1 LLPRRWPSTCS
12 TFDAMPL
19 RTLILPCCLCALA
32 AAASA
37 ETPLEVGYRQ
47 MYDLQFAAAHRTFAD
62 WQNTHPD
69 DPMGPAS
76 DAAAYLF
83 AEFDRLHI
91 LQSEFFIHEQH
102 FMTDHKLAPDPVA
115 KRKFDAALDA
125 TRRLAARSPQNPD
138 CQFAMILA
146 NGLHSD
152 YLALI
157 EKRYA
162 ASFQE
167 MKASRVVAE
176 RLLDAHPGMYDAW
189 IAIGVEN
196 YMLSVR
202 PLCLRLLFRLA
213 GGETDKAVG
222 IEKLKLT
229 SEKGHYLAPF
239 AKLLLAV
246 AALRDHDTWR
256 ARTLLQGLVRE
267 YPHNP
272 LYAQELARLSP
283 TAAAGGMGA
292 ALR

>member
-1 LLPRRWPSTCS
+1 
-12 TFDAMPL
+12 MPL

-47 MYDLQFAAAHRTFAD
+47 MYDLRFADAHRTFAD

-91 LQSEFFIHEQH
+91 LQSEFFTHEQH
-102 FMTDHKLAPDPVA
+102 FITDHKLAPDPAV
-115 KRKFDAALDA
+115 KREFEAALDA
-125 TRRLAARSPQNPD
+125 ARRLAARAPQNPD
-138 CQFAMILA
+138 CQFATILA

-167 MKASRVVAE
+167 MKASRILAE
-176 RLLDAHPGMYDAW
+176 RLLAAHPEMYDAW

-196 YMLSVR
+196 YMLSVK
-202 PLCLRLLFRLA
+202 PLSMRWLLRLA

-222 IEKLKLT
+222 IQKLKLT

-246 AALRDHDTWR
+246 AALRDHNTWR
-256 ARTLLQGLVRE
+256 ARTLLEGLVRE

-272 LYAQELARLSP
+272 LYAQELARLQP
-283 TAAAGGMGA
+283 AVAAGGMGS
-292 ALR
+292 ALW

>member
-1 LLPRRWPSTCS
+1 
-12 TFDAMPL
+12 MPL

-146 NGLHSD
+146 NGTP
-152 YLALI
+152 I
-157 EKRYA
+157 
-162 ASFQE
+162 
-167 MKASRVVAE
+167 
-176 RLLDAHPGMYDAW
+176 
-189 IAIGVEN
+189 
-196 YMLSVR
+196 
-202 PLCLRLLFRLA
+202 
-213 GGETDKAVG
+213 
-222 IEKLKLT
+222 
-229 SEKGHYLAPF
+229 
-239 AKLLLAV
+239 
-246 AALRDHDTWR
+246 TWR
-256 ARTLLQGLVRE
+256 
-267 YPHNP
+267 
-272 LYAQELARLSP
+272 
-283 TAAAGGMGA
+283 
-292 ALR
+292 

>member
-1 LLPRRWPSTCS
+1 
-12 TFDAMPL
+12 MPP
-19 RTLILPCCLCALA
+19 RTLILACCLCALA

-37 ETPLEVGYRQ
+37 ETQLEAGYRQ
-47 MYDLQFAAAHRTFAD
+47 MYDLQFADAHRTFEG

-83 AEFDRLHI
+83 GEFDRLHI

-102 FMTDHKLAPDPVA
+102 FITDHKLAPDPAV
-115 KRKFDAALDA
+115 KRKLDAALDA
-125 TRRLAARSPQNPD
+125 ARRLAARAPQNPD
-138 CQFAMILA
+138 CQFASILA

-167 MKASRVVAE
+167 MKASRILAE
-176 RLLDAHPGMYDAW
+176 RLLAAHPGMYDAW

-196 YMLSVR
+196 YMLSVKSL
-202 PLCLRLLFRLA
+202 PLRWLLRLA

-222 IEKLKLT
+222 IQKLKLT

-256 ARTLLQGLVRE
+256 ARMLLEGLVRE

-272 LYAQELARLSP
+272 LYAEELARLQP
-283 TAAAGGMGA
+283 AAGAGGMGS

>member
-1 LLPRRWPSTCS
+1 MCS
-12 TFDAMPL
+12 TLDDSTDAMSL
-19 RTLILPCCLCALA
+19 RTLILACCLCALA
-32 AAASA
+32 AVASA
-37 ETPLEVGYRQ
+37 ETPLELGYRQ
-47 MYDLQFAAAHRTFAD
+47 MYDLQFADAHRTFGE

-69 DPMGPAS
+69 DPMGPVS

-91 LQSEFFIHEQH
+91 LQSEFFTHDQH
-102 FMTDHKLAPDPVA
+102 FITDHKLLPDAAA
-115 KRKFDAALDA
+115 KRKFEASLDAA
-125 TRRLAARSPQNPD
+125 RRLAARTPQDPN
-138 CQFAMILA
+138 CQFATILA

-152 YLALI
+152 YMALI

-167 MKASRVVAE
+167 MKASRQTAE
-176 RLLDAHPGMYDAW
+176 RLLAAHPGMYDAW

-196 YMLSVR
+196 YMLSVKALPWR
-202 PLCLRLLFRLA
+202 WLLRLA
-213 GGETDKAVG
+213 GGECDRAVG
-222 IEKLKLT
+222 IEKLRLT

-246 AALRDHDTWR
+246 AALRDRDTWH
-256 ARTLLQGLVRE
+256 ARVLLEGLVRD

-272 LYAQELARLSP
+272 LYAQELARLQPVITSG
-283 TAAAGGMGA
+283 GGMGS